1 MDQNRR
7 RFLRKV
13 PDDIAFIQI
22 ERDEVGKVLNI
33 SEGGLSFSSV
43 TPVPRNLP
51 VYFWFSFNLK
61 DRIEAMGEVTWTDL
75 SRTIGGLRFTQL
87 SPANRELIQKWVSRL
102 RKEEPPKEEVEVVE
116 EIPELELEEEA
127 LVPQLVAVGEPEPV
141 RTSQPSFP
149 VRAKEPDRIARF
161 VSKARAYKPISSLT
175 EKTAEESKPSPA
187 AALAVTALAAPVL
200 GAPALGVE
208 QPPKLLPERPMSS
221 MESSATPNG
230 RPERPMFSAQ
240 TAAAPSLPAERSMF
254 SMETGATPTAPSLDT
269 KFSSFSFRGIESLIE
284 LVPLQRHLSA
294 KKRQLLCGVL
304 LGIGISA
311 LVTLP
316 ALKFWNSRAH
326 AETIKPALTDSSTP
340 RNNAPIQ
347 APASD
352 PAQAAATAAKPTYP
366 VAGVFSDPNP
376 VLPRKGTNSSLTSRS
391 QLPESYW
398 KEVRKDAP
406 RTIPVKTQKPSGVT
420 SSSSSPSTTGKKSAM
435 NPNQLWGEVQA
446 GNSKAAVDLAEL
458 YIKGDGVP
466 QNCQQARVLL
476 LTASEKR
483 NTAAIKRLHDLDKGS
498 ACP

>member
-1 MDQNRR
+1 MEQNRR

-75 SRTIGGLRFTQL
+75 SRTVGGLRFTQL
-87 SPANRELIQKWVSRL
+87 SQANRELIQKWVSRL
-102 RKEEPPKEEVEVVE
+102 RQEEHPEEVDVE
-116 EIPELELEEEA
+116 EEAPEREEGA
-127 LVPQLVAVGEPEPV
+127 LVPQLAAVGVRAPV
-141 RTSQPSFP
+141 RTKQPGLP
-149 VRAKEPDRIARF
+149 ARANEPDRIAKF
-161 VSKARAYKPISSLT
+161 VSKARAHKPISSVAR
-175 EKTAEESKPSPA
+175 EIAEEPKPAPP
-187 AALAVTALAAPVL
+187 AALAVTAL
-200 GAPALGVE
+200 GAPGLGIE
-208 QPPKLLPERPMSS
+208 PPKLLPAQPMFSTGSS
-221 MESSATPNG
+221 TPPIA
-230 RPERPMFSAQ
+230 RSERPMFSMD
-240 TAAAPSLPAERSMF
+240 TEAAPSLTSA
-254 SMETGATPTAPSLDT
+254 DT
-269 KFSSFSFRGIESLIE
+269 KRSSLTPPSSSLSSPFSFRGIESLIE

-326 AETIKPALTDSSTP
+326 AETIKPGLTDSQALRS
-340 RNNAPIQ
+340 NAAAQP
-347 APASD
+347 PTSD
-352 PAQAAATAAKPTYP
+352 PATATTAKPTYP
-366 VAGVFSDPNP
+366 VAGIFSDPNP
-376 VLPRKGTNSSLTSRS
+376 VFPRKGANSSLTSRS

-398 KEVRKDAP
+398 KAIRQEPAK
-406 RTIPVKTQKPSGVT
+406 TTPVKVQKPSGVT
-420 SSSSSPSTTGKKSAM
+420 SGPSSASTTGKKSGV
-435 NPNQLWGEVQA
+435 NPNQLWGQVQA
-446 GNSKAAVDLAEL
+446 GDSKAALELAEL
-458 YIKGDGVP
+458 YIKGEGVP

-476 LTASEKR
+476 LVASERR

>member
-13 PDDIAFIQI
+13 PDDVAFIQI

-33 SEGGLSFSSV
+33 SEGGLSFNSV

-87 SPANRELIQKWVSRL
+87 SQANRELIQKWVSRL
-102 RKEEPPKEEVEVVE
+102 RKQEPPKEQVQVIE
-116 EIPELELEEEA
+116 EIPEPDGEEEA
-127 LVPQLVAVGEPEPV
+127 LVAQLVAVGEPEPFRRNQPATALV
-141 RTSQPSFP
+141 RTS
-149 VRAKEPDRIARF
+149 EPDRVAKF
-161 VSKARAYKPISSLT
+161 VSKARAHKPISSLV
-175 EKTAEESKPSPA
+175 ERIAEEPKPVP
-187 AALAVTALAAPVL
+187 
-200 GAPALGVE
+200 APALGANALGVPALGIE
-208 QPPKLLPERPMSS
+208 STKLLPERPM
-221 MESSATPNG
+221 
-230 RPERPMFSAQ
+230 
-240 TAAAPSLPAERSMF
+240 F
-254 SMETGATPTAPSLDT
+254 SMETGAAPSVASMDT
-269 KFSSFSFRGIESLIE
+269 KPSSLNSLTSSASPSLSSSFSFRGIESLIE

-316 ALKFWNSRAH
+316 ALKFWNLRAH
-326 AETIKPALTDSSTP
+326 AETIKPALTDPATLRSSAAAQP
-340 RNNAPIQ
+340 S
-347 APASD
+347 ASD
-352 PAQAAATAAKPTYP
+352 PTPVTNAKPTYP
-366 VAGVFSDPNP
+366 VAGIFSDPSP
-376 VLPRKGTNSSLTSRS
+376 VLPKKGTNSSLTSRS
-391 QLPESYW
+391 QLPASYW
-398 KEVRKDAP
+398 KEIRKEPVR
-406 RTIPVKTQKPSGVT
+406 TTPVKTQKPSAVT
-420 SSSSSPSTTGKKSAM
+420 STASSPSPTGKKSAI

-446 GNSKAAVDLAEL
+446 GNSKAALELAEL

-483 NTAAIKRLHDLDKGS
+483 NTAAIKRLRDLDKGS
-498 ACP
+498 VCP

>member
-87 SPANRELIQKWVSRL
+87 SQANRDLIQKWVSRL
-102 RKEEPPKEEVEVVE
+102 RKEEPPEEIENVE
-116 EIPELELEEEA
+116 EELPEFEEEA
-127 LVPQLVAVGEPEPV
+127 LVPQLVAVGAPEPI
-141 RTSQPSFP
+141 RTNQPSFP
-149 VRAKEPDRIARF
+149 VRAKEPDRVAKF
-161 VSKARAYKPISSLT
+161 VSKARAYKPVTSLRG
-175 EKTAEESKPSPA
+175 KIAEEPKPVPA
-187 AALAVTALAAPVL
+187 AELETNALAAP
-200 GAPALGVE
+200 ALVIE
-208 QPPKLLPERPMSS
+208 PPKLL
-221 MESSATPNG
+221 A
-230 RPERPMFSAQ
+230 ERPMFSMEAG
-240 TAAAPSLPAERSMF
+240 AAPSMPSM
-254 SMETGATPTAPSLDT
+254 DT
-269 KFSSFSFRGIESLIE
+269 KSSSLPSSFSSSFSFRGIESLVE
-284 LVPLQRHLSA
+284 LVPLQRYLSA

-326 AETIKPALTDSSTP
+326 AETINRAPVDPSALK
-340 RNNAPIQ
+340 NNAVTQP
-347 APASD
+347 PVSD
-352 PAQAAATAAKPTYP
+352 PATLTTAKTNYP
-366 VAGVFSDPNP
+366 VAGIFSDSNAIPA
-376 VLPRKGTNSSLTSRS
+376 RKGTSQSLTSRS
-391 QLPESYW
+391 QLPASYW
-398 KEVRKDAP
+398 KEIRGEAP
-406 RTIPVKTQKPSGVT
+406 KTTQVKTQKASGATLASQKPSAT
-420 SSSSSPSTTGKKSAM
+420 SSSASTTTGKKSGM
-435 NPNQLWGEVQA
+435 NPNQLWGAVQA
-446 GNSKAAVDLAEL
+446 GDAKAAVELAEL

-476 LTASEKR
+476 LVASEKR
-483 NTAAIKRLHDLDKGS
+483 NTAAIKRLHDLDKGA

>member
-43 TPVPRNLP
+43 SPVPRNLP
-51 VYFWFSFNLK
+51 VYFWFSLNLK

-87 SPANRELIQKWVSRL
+87 SQANRELIQRWVSRL
-102 RKEEPPKEEVEVVE
+102 RQEEPPKEEVEVVE
-116 EIPELELEEEA
+116 EIPELEREEEA
-127 LVPQLVAVGEPEPV
+127 LVPQLVAVGVPEPN

-149 VRAKEPDRIARF
+149 VRAKEPDRIAKF
-161 VSKARAYKPISSLT
+161 VSKARAYRPTSPVVAEI
-175 EKTAEESKPSPA
+175 AEEPKPAPP
-187 AALAVTALAAPVL
+187 AALANAL
-200 GAPALGVE
+200 GAPALVIE
-208 QPPKLLPERPMSS
+208 PPMLLPERP
-221 MESSATPNG
+221 
-230 RPERPMFSAQ
+230 
-240 TAAAPSLPAERSMF
+240 MF
-254 SMETGATPTAPSLDT
+254 SMETGAPRNMPSMDT
-269 KFSSFSFRGIESLIE
+269 KPAFLTSLTSSTSPSSSLSSSFSFRGIESLIE

-326 AETIKPALTDSSTP
+326 AETIRTAVTDSQTLRS
-340 RNNAPIQ
+340 NAATQP
-347 APASD
+347 PASD
-352 PAQAAATAAKPTYP
+352 PAPVAATTAKPAYP
-366 VAGVFSDPNP
+366 VPGIFSDPNTVFP
-376 VLPRKGTNSSLTSRS
+376 KNGTNSSLTSRS
-391 QLPESYW
+391 QLPASYW
-398 KEVRKDAP
+398 KEIRKEP
-406 RTIPVKTQKPSGVT
+406 VKTMPVKTQKPSAVT
-420 SSSSSPSTTGKKSAM
+420 SLASSPSATGKKSAM

-446 GNSKAAVDLAEL
+446 GNSKAAVELAEL

-483 NTAAIKRLHDLDKGS
+483 NTAAIKRLHDLDKAS
-498 ACP
+498 VCP

>member
-33 SEGGLSFSSV
+33 SEGGLSFCSV

-87 SPANRELIQKWVSRL
+87 SQTNRELIQKWVSRL
-102 RKEEPPKEEVEVVE
+102 RQEEPPEEIEVMEEEV
-116 EIPELELEEEA
+116 PEPEEES
-127 LVPQLVAVGEPEPV
+127 LVPQLVAVGAPEPFRMNRSAAPV
-141 RTSQPSFP
+141 RTNGLDR
-149 VRAKEPDRIARF
+149 VAKF
-161 VSKARAYKPISSLT
+161 VSKARAYKPISSFGG
-175 EKTAEESKPSPA
+175 KVAEQPKSAPT
-187 AALAVTALAAPVL
+187 AALGAHAL
-200 GAPALGVE
+200 GAPAVGMEPPRLGTE
-208 QPPKLLPERPMSS
+208 SPKLGIEPPKLLTERLLFS
-221 MESSATPNG
+221 MET
-230 RPERPMFSAQ
+230 
-240 TAAAPSLPAERSMF
+240 TAAAPSV
-254 SMETGATPTAPSLDT
+254 PSLDA
-269 KFSSFSFRGIESLIE
+269 KSSSLSSSLPSPFSFRGIESLIE

-294 KKRQLLCGVL
+294 KKRQLLCGVF

-326 AETIKPALTDSSTP
+326 AETLKPAPVDSSTSK
-340 RNNAPIQ
+340 NNAAAEP
-347 APASD
+347 PASSL
-352 PAQAAATAAKPTYP
+352 PAATAAKPSYP

-376 VLPRKGTNSSLTSRS
+376 ILPRKGTSQSLTSRT
-391 QLPESYW
+391 QLPASFW
-398 KEVRKDAP
+398 KEERK
-406 RTIPVKTQKPSGVT
+406 TVPVKNQKPAPGK
-420 SSSSSPSTTGKKSAM
+420 SPSLTNASAATNKKSGM

-446 GNSKAAVDLAEL
+446 GNSKAAVELAEL

-466 QNCQQARVLL
+466 KNCQQARVLL

-483 NTAAIKRLHDLDKGS
+483 NTAAIKRLRDLDQGS
-498 ACP
+498 VCP

>member
-13 PDDIAFIQI
+13 PDNIAFIQI

-43 TPVPRNLP
+43 SPVPRNLP
-51 VYFWFSFNLK
+51 VYFWFSLNLK

-87 SPANRELIQKWVSRL
+87 SQANRQLIQKWVSRQ
-102 RKEEPPKEEVEVVE
+102 EEPPKQEVEVVE
-116 EIPELELEEEA
+116 EIPELEREEEA
-127 LVPQLVAVGEPEPV
+127 LVPQLVAVGVPEPE

-149 VRAKEPDRIARF
+149 VRAKEPDRIAKF
-161 VSKARAYKPISSLT
+161 VSKARAYIPTSSVVA
-175 EKTAEESKPSPA
+175 EIAEEPKPAPP
-187 AALAVTALAAPVL
+187 AALAANALGTLALAI
-200 GAPALGVE
+200 E
-208 QPPKLLPERPMSS
+208 PPKLLPERPMFS
-221 MESSATPNG
+221 MESG
-230 RPERPMFSAQ
+230 
-240 TAAAPSLPAERSMF
+240 AALGMPSMDTKTPSLASLTSSTSP
-254 SMETGATPTAPSLDT
+254 PSSLS
-269 KFSSFSFRGIESLIE
+269 SSFSFRGIESLIE
-284 LVPLQRHLSA
+284 QVPLQRHLSA

-326 AETIKPALTDSSTP
+326 AETIKPAVTDSQTLKS
-340 RNNAPIQ
+340 NAATQP
-347 APASD
+347 PASD
-352 PAQAAATAAKPTYP
+352 PAAGTPAKPTYP
-366 VAGVFSDPNP
+366 VAGIFSDPNT
-376 VLPRKGTNSSLTSRS
+376 VLPKKGTSSSLTSRS

-398 KEVRKDAP
+398 KQIRKEPVKA
-406 RTIPVKTQKPSGVT
+406 TPVKTQKPSAVT
-420 SSSSSPSTTGKKSAM
+420 PASPSPSTTGKKSAM

-446 GNSKAAVDLAEL
+446 GNSKAAVELAEL

-483 NTAAIKRLHDLDKGS
+483 NTAAIKRLHDLDKGA
-498 ACP
+498 ACQ

>member
-7 RFLRKV
+7 RSLRKV

-61 DRIEAMGEVTWTDL
+61 DRIEAMGEVTWTDI
-75 SRTIGGLRFTQL
+75 SRTVGGLRFTQL
-87 SPANRELIQKWVSRL
+87 SQANRDLIQKWVSRL
-102 RKEEPPKEEVEVVE
+102 RQEEPPKEETEVGE
-116 EIPELELEEEA
+116 ENPELEREEEA
-127 LVPQLVAVGEPEPV
+127 LVPQLVAVGVPESI
-141 RTSQPSFP
+141 RTSRPSFP

-161 VSKARAYKPISSLT
+161 VSKARAYKPSPSIAV
-175 EKTAEESKPSPA
+175 EIAEEPKPAPA
-187 AALAVTALAAPVL
+187 AALAANSMA
-200 GAPALGVE
+200 APALGASALAIE
-208 QPPKLLPERPMSS
+208 PSKLLPERPLFS
-221 MESSATPNG
+221 MQTAPAPSMPS
-230 RPERPMFSAQ
+230 ERPMFSMEAG
-240 TAAAPSLPAERSMF
+240 AAPSMPPSM
-254 SMETGATPTAPSLDT
+254 DT
-269 KFSSFSFRGIESLIE
+269 KPSSLGSLPSSFSSSFSFRGIESLIE

-316 ALKFWNSRAH
+316 AMKFWNSRAQ
-326 AETIKPALTDSSTP
+326 AETIKPALMDSSATRYSSTTTQP
-340 RNNAPIQ
+340 
-347 APASD
+347 PASD
-352 PAQAAATAAKPTYP
+352 PAMVTTPNPTYP
-366 VAGVFSDPNP
+366 VAGVFSDPSP
-376 VLPRKGTNSSLTSRS
+376 VLPKKGSTSNFLSRT
-391 QLPESYW
+391 QLPASYW
-398 KEVRKDAP
+398 KEIRKDP
-406 RTIPVKTQKPSGVT
+406 PKTTPVKAQKPSAAT
-420 SSSSSPSTTGKKSAM
+420 SASASASKTTDKKSGV

-446 GNSKAAVDLAEL
+446 GNSKAALELAEL

-476 LTASEKR
+476 LVASEKR
-483 NTAAIKRLHDLDKGS
+483 NTAAIKRLHDLDKGV

>member
-51 VYFWFSFNLK
+51 VYFWFSLNLK

-87 SPANRELIQKWVSRL
+87 SQANRELIQKWMLRL
-102 RKEEPPKEEVEVVE
+102 RQEEHLKEEEVEVVE
-116 EIPELELEEEA
+116 EIPELEREEEG
-127 LVPQLVAVGEPEPV
+127 LVPQLVAVGEPEQI
-141 RTSQPSFP
+141 RSRQPSFP
-149 VRAKEPDRIARF
+149 LRAKEHDRIAKF
-161 VSKARAYKPISSLT
+161 VSKARAYRPTSSVVA
-175 EKTAEESKPSPA
+175 EIAEEPKPAPP
-187 AALAVTALAAPVL
+187 AALAANAL
-200 GAPALGVE
+200 GAPAVAIE
-208 QPPKLLPERPMSS
+208 PPKLLPERPMFS
-221 MESSATPNG
+221 MESG
-230 RPERPMFSAQ
+230 
-240 TAAAPSLPAERSMF
+240 AAPGMPSM
-254 SMETGATPTAPSLDT
+254 DT
-269 KFSSFSFRGIESLIE
+269 KTRSLASLTSSTSPSSSLSSSFSLRGIESLIE

-326 AETIKPALTDSSTP
+326 AETIKPAVTDSQTLKS
-340 RNNAPIQ
+340 NAATQPPI
-347 APASD
+347 SD
-352 PAQAAATAAKPTYP
+352 PATVTPPKPTYP
-366 VAGVFSDPNP
+366 VTGIFSDPNP
-376 VLPRKGTNSSLTSRS
+376 VLPKKGTSSSLTSRS

-398 KEVRKDAP
+398 KQIRKE
-406 RTIPVKTQKPSGVT
+406 PVKATLVKTEKPPAVT
-420 SSSSSPSTTGKKSAM
+420 SASSSPSATGKKSAM

-446 GNSKAAVDLAEL
+446 GNSKAAVELAEL

-466 QNCQQARVLL
+466 RNCQQARVLL

-498 ACP
+498 ACQ

>member
-87 SPANRELIQKWVSRL
+87 SQSNRKLIQKWVSRL
-102 RKEEPPKEEVEVVE
+102 RSEEPPKEEVEVVE
-116 EIPELELEEEA
+116 EIPELEPEEDA
-127 LVPQLVAVGEPEPV
+127 LVPQLVAVGAPEP
-141 RTSQPSFP
+141 F
-149 VRAKEPDRIARF
+149 RANLPAVPAKSNGVDRVARF
-161 VSKARAYKPISSLT
+161 VSKARAYKPFSSFGGRI
-175 EKTAEESKPSPA
+175 AQAPKPAPA
-187 AALAVTALAAPVL
+187 AALGANALAANAL
-200 GAPALGVE
+200 GAPALGIE
-208 QPPKLLPERPMSS
+208 PPKLLTERP
-221 MESSATPNG
+221 
-230 RPERPMFSAQ
+230 
-240 TAAAPSLPAERSMF
+240 LF
-254 SMETGATPTAPSLDT
+254 SMETGAAPSMPSMDT
-269 KFSSFSFRGIESLIE
+269 KSSSFSSFSSSFSFRGIESLIE

-326 AETIKPALTDSSTP
+326 AETIKPAPTDSSTL
-340 RNNAPIQ
+340 RNDAATQ
-347 APASD
+347 LPASD
-352 PAQAAATAAKPTYP
+352 PAPVTTAKPTYP
-366 VAGVFSDPNP
+366 VAGIFSDSNP
-376 VLPRKGTNSSLTSRS
+376 PLPPRKGTTSSLTSRS
-391 QLPESYW
+391 QLPASYYREALQ
-398 KEVRKDAP
+398 KEALKP
-406 RTIPVKTQKPSGVT
+406 LPVKSQKPSAGT
-420 SSSSSPSTTGKKSAM
+420 AAPSSASVATGKKSGM

-446 GNSKAAVDLAEL
+446 GNSKAAVELAEL

-466 QNCQQARVLL
+466 RNCQQARVLL
-476 LTASEKR
+476 LVASEKR

>member
-33 SEGGLSFSSV
+33 SEGGLSFCSV

-87 SPANRELIQKWVSRL
+87 SQANRDLIQKWVTRL
-102 RKEEPPKEEVEVVE
+102 RKEEPPKEEVEVVQ
-116 EIPELELEEEA
+116 EIPELEMEEEA
-127 LVPQLVAVGEPEPV
+127 LVPQLVAVGVPEPI

-149 VRAKEPDRIARF
+149 IRAKEPDRIARF
-161 VSKARAYKPISSLT
+161 VSKARAYKPIASVAG
-175 EKTAEESKPSPA
+175 EIAAEIVEEPKPVPA
-187 AALAVTALAAPVL
+187 AALE
-200 GAPALGVE
+200 APALEANALATGAIGAAKLAIE
-208 QPPKLLPERPMSS
+208 PPKLLPERPM
-221 MESSATPNG
+221 
-230 RPERPMFSAQ
+230 FSTEAG
-240 TAAAPSLPAERSMF
+240 AAPSM
-254 SMETGATPTAPSLDT
+254 PSLDA
-269 KFSSFSFRGIESLIE
+269 KPSSLSSSSSSSLSSPFSFRGIESLVE
-284 LVPLQRHLSA
+284 LVPLQRYLSA
-294 KKRQLLCGVL
+294 KKRQLLCGIL

-326 AETIKPALTDSSTP
+326 AETIKPTQLDPSTP
-340 RNNAPIQ
+340 RSSAATQ

-352 PAQAAATAAKPTYP
+352 PAVTTAKPTYP
-366 VAGVFSDPNP
+366 VAGIFSDPNP
-376 VLPRKGTNSSLTSRS
+376 ILPKKGTNSSLASRS
-391 QLPESYW
+391 QLPASYW
-398 KEVRKDAP
+398 KEVRGEAP
-406 RTIPVKTQKPSGVT
+406 KTAQVKAQKSSGAALTSQKSSAV
-420 SSSSSPSTTGKKSAM
+420 SSSASSTTGKKSGM
-435 NPNQLWGEVQA
+435 NPNQLWGQVQA
-446 GNSKAAVDLAEL
+446 GDSKAAVELAEL

-476 LTASEKR
+476 LVASEKR
-483 NTAAIKRLHDLDKGS
+483 NTAAIKRLHDLDKGA

>member
-1 MDQNRR
+1 MEQNRR

-75 SRTIGGLRFTQL
+75 SRTVGGLRFTQL
-87 SPANRELIQKWVSRL
+87 SQANRELIQKWVSRL
-102 RKEEPPKEEVEVVE
+102 REEEHPEEIDVE
-116 EIPELELEEEA
+116 EEAPELEERA
-127 LVPQLVAVGEPEPV
+127 LVRQLVAVGVREPV
-141 RTSQPSFP
+141 RTKQPAPP
-149 VRAKEPDRIARF
+149 VRANEPDRIAKF
-161 VSKARAYKPISSLT
+161 VSKARAYKPISSAAR
-175 EKTAEESKPSPA
+175 EIAEEPKPAPP
-187 AALAVTALAAPVL
+187 AALATTAL
-200 GAPALGVE
+200 GAPGLGIE
-208 QPPKLLPERPMSS
+208 PPKLLPAQPMFST
-221 MESSATPNG
+221 ESSTTPIV
-230 RPERPMFSAQ
+230 RSERPMFSME
-240 TAAAPSLPAERSMF
+240 TEAAPSLTSA
-254 SMETGATPTAPSLDT
+254 DT
-269 KFSSFSFRGIESLIE
+269 KRSSLTPPSSPLSSPFSFRGIESLIE

-326 AETIKPALTDSSTP
+326 AETIKPGLTDSQAP
-340 RNNAPIQ
+340 RNNAATQ
-347 APASD
+347 PATSD
-352 PAQAAATAAKPTYP
+352 PAAVTAAKPTYP
-366 VAGVFSDPNP
+366 VAGIFSDPNP
-376 VLPRKGTNSSLTSRS
+376 VFPRKGTNSSLTARS

-398 KEVRKDAP
+398 KAIRQE
-406 RTIPVKTQKPSGVT
+406 PVKTTPVKIQKPAGVT
-420 SSSSSPSTTGKKSAM
+420 SAASSPSTTGKKSGV
-435 NPNQLWGEVQA
+435 NPNQLWGQVQA
-446 GNSKAAVDLAEL
+446 GDSKAALELAEL

-476 LTASEKR
+476 LVASEKR

>member
-33 SEGGLSFSSV
+33 SEGGLSFNSV

-75 SRTIGGLRFTQL
+75 SRTVGGLRFTQL
-87 SPANRELIQKWVSRL
+87 SQANRELIQQWVSRL
-102 RKEEPPKEEVEVVE
+102 RREEAPEEIESVEEEV
-116 EIPELELEEEA
+116 PELEEEA
-127 LVPQLVAVGEPEPV
+127 LVPHLVALGAPEPI
-141 RTSQPSFP
+141 RTNQPATP
-149 VRAKEPDRIARF
+149 ARTNEPDRVARF
-161 VSKARAYKPISSLT
+161 VSKARAYRPISSWG
-175 EKTAEESKPSPA
+175 EKIAEELKPASA
-187 AALAVTALAAPVL
+187 GALRI
-200 GAPALGVE
+200 E
-208 QPPKLLPERPMSS
+208 PPKLLTERP
-221 MESSATPNG
+221 
-230 RPERPMFSAQ
+230 
-240 TAAAPSLPAERSMF
+240 MF
-254 SMETGATPTAPSLDT
+254 SMETGTTPNLPSIDT
-269 KFSSFSFRGIESLIE
+269 KSSSFSFRGIESLIE

-311 LVTLP
+311 VVTLP

-326 AETIKPALTDSSTP
+326 AETIKPAPTDSSALK
-340 RNNAPIQ
+340 NNAPTQ
-347 APASD
+347 SPVS
-352 PAQAAATAAKPTYP
+352 AATAGTTTKPSYP
-366 VAGVFSDPNP
+366 VAGIFSDPNP
-376 VLPRKGTNSSLTSRS
+376 LPPKKEKTSSLTARI
-391 QLPESYW
+391 QVPASYQ
-398 KEVRKDAP
+398 KELLKTAA
-406 RTIPVKTQKPSGVT
+406 VKAQKPLTGT
-420 SSSSSPSTTGKKSAM
+420 SSSSSASATDKKSGM
-435 NPNQLWGEVQA
+435 NPTQLWGAVQA
-446 GNSKAAVDLAEL
+446 GNSKAAVELAEL

-476 LTASEKR
+476 LVASEKR